1 MRKLV
6 YLLFVFLLPFSACQT
21 QRGEGKGREEAIVLN
36 DSAVRMALLGDS
48 IEVVRAI
55 RLLDEATAIDPDY
68 YIAYRNKAA
77 FLRKVGQIEGLF
89 SAMKE
94 MERIRPRNPYT
105 KTMLGAC
112 YERYSKDI
120 RRAMLKYEEADRLYR
135 VMSDSI
141 TPESNTYIALVTS
154 RVGNLKLLG
163 RQAEADSL
171 LQALSQGYSEDE
183 SIGNFALE
191 EAKILLDRPR
201 EELLE
206 MVFSS
211 PAVGIP

>member
-1 MRKLV
+1 
-6 YLLFVFLLPFSACQT
+6 
-21 QRGEGKGREEAIVLN
+21 
-36 DSAVRMALLGDS
+36 
-48 IEVVRAI
+48 
-55 RLLDEATAIDPDY
+55 
-68 YIAYRNKAA
+68 
-77 FLRKVGQIEGLF
+77 
-89 SAMKE
+89 
-94 MERIRPRNPYT
+94 
-105 KTMLGAC
+105 
-112 YERYSKDI
+112 
-120 RRAMLKYEEADRLYR
+120 MLKYEEADRLYR

>member
-1 MRKLV
+1 M
-6 YLLFVFLLPFSACQT
+6 
-21 QRGEGKGREEAIVLN
+21 GI
-36 DSAVRMALLGDS
+36 
-48 IEVVRAI
+48 
-55 RLLDEATAIDPDY
+55 

-94 MERIRPRNPYT
+94 MERIRPRDPYT

-141 TPESNTYIALVTS
+141 TLQSNTYIALVTS
-154 RVGNLKLLG
+154 RVGTLKLLG

-171 LQALSQGYSEDE
+171 LQVLSQGYSEDE

>member
-1 MRKLV
+1 
-6 YLLFVFLLPFSACQT
+6 
-21 QRGEGKGREEAIVLN
+21 
-36 DSAVRMALLGDS
+36 
-48 IEVVRAI
+48 
-55 RLLDEATAIDPDY
+55 
-68 YIAYRNKAA
+68 
-77 FLRKVGQIEGLF
+77 
-89 SAMKE
+89 
-94 MERIRPRNPYT
+94 
-105 KTMLGAC
+105 
-112 YERYSKDI
+112 
-120 RRAMLKYEEADRLYR
+120 MLKYEEADRLYR

-183 SIGNFALE
+183 SIENFALE